1 MKEIDEILNS
11 GLIDL
16 YYNSAVKDI
25 QEEWLV
31 KPYEKWYSHISN
43 LPEKEKVTY
52 HISLLDEELGN
63 GGFNQYFVSGYG
75 QFAKDTINSLNLI
88 KANKSAKIL
97 EKALKYVNF
106 NNLEDDVFRKKIL
119 FGEIDELYEDENLDN
134 ILSELDDEYCE
145 YEDNIAVLLHNY
157 LKEY

>member
-16 YYNSAVKDI
+16 YYTSAVKDLK
-25 QEEWLV
+25 EEWLV
-31 KPYEKWYSHISN
+31 RPYEKWYSHIFN

-52 HISLLDEELGN
+52 HISLLDEEVGG

-75 QFAKDTINSLNLI
+75 QFAKDTIDSLNLI
-88 KANKSAKIL
+88 KANKSALIL

-106 NNLEDDVFRKKIL
+106 NNLEDDIFRKKIL
-119 FGEIDELYEDENLDN
+119 FGEIDELYNDENLDDA
-134 ILSELDDEYCE
+134 LSELDNEYSE

-157 LKEY
+157 LKED